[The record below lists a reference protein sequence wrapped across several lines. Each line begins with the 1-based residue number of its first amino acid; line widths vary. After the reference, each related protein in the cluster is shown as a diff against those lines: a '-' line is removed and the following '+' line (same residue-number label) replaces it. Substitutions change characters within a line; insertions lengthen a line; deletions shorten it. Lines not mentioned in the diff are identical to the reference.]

1 MKIQVLGTGC
11 TTCKNLHKAVEEVVK
26 KLHLDASVEY
36 STDIGEITKLGAMGS
51 PVFAIDGKI
60 ISVGKVPSN
69 KEIETALTGKSSE
82 KSSEKCCSGEQ
93 PKEEEKS
100 EKTSC
105 CSKKTPAPKKS
116 ECCSGGSCETE
127 KKSKCCIVNLIHRV
141 KKFFS

>member
-11 TTCKNLHKAVEEVVK
+11 PTCKSLHKAVEEVVK
-26 KLHLDASVEY
+26 KLNLDAPVEY
-36 STDIGEITKLGAMGS
+36 STDIVEITKLGAMGS

-60 ISVGKVPSN
+60 ISVGKVPTN
-69 KEIETALTGKSSE
+69 EEIETALTGKSSK
-82 KSSEKCCSGEQ
+82 KSSQKCCSGKNPEKK
-93 PKEEEKS
+93 PEKS
-100 EKTSC
+100 SC
-105 CSKKTPAPKKS
+105 CSKKTPTPKKL